1 MPFDSL
7 VLRAIEARWQP
18 WLIGSTVIRAQ
29 SSQDRLLM
37 TAKDQSGQ
45 THQLLWVLKP
55 GVQRLHRTTAT
66 SLPNKLSLAP
76 WLQKI
81 LPFTVANI
89 EVPLLERVMTLVI
102 DSHNEWG
109 VSKRFQLVIELAGH
123 LTNLVLVDAQGAV
136 VDAWHKISPGR
147 PGRTIWPKH
156 PYKSPPLPPG
166 TKTGD
171 GVSPPW
177 PPWGQRWIEQ
187 GGDPSQL
194 IAEWE
199 SGFSGPAYILTN
211 RMAEEVWIKPM
222 PGYTAQPTDIERA
235 LDIVYNRRELIQ
247 QEDALRHQLTS
258 QLKSR
263 LDHLSDKI
271 GQHDLSQQE
280 DAAHWKMIGDLWLT
294 HQSTF
299 KNEGH
304 LALTVTGYDG
314 QPVTL
319 TRPDATSTPVDQA
332 QDAYRRY
339 KKLQARKEAL
349 ARLIPLLQEE
359 RRQLENLMQAAHQ
372 PHPLEWYR
380 AQLKKNGRP
389 SSKGLVK
396 EPYRHFKSLHGLD
409 VWVGRNRD
417 ENARLTFQKAR
428 PDDIW
433 LHAKQSPGSHVILG
447 TGRINPDLQ
456 DLLDAAELAVF
467 FSSASASSTV
477 PVDYTRRKFVRKKPH
492 AEPGQVLYQREKTL
506 YITPDRER
514 LQRLGAISEKLADE

>member
-1 MPFDSL
+1 MPFDAL
-7 VLRAIEARWQP
+7 VLRAIEARWKP

-29 SSQDRLLM
+29 CNPDRLLL
-37 TAKDQSGQ
+37 TAKDPSGQ
-45 THQLLWVLKP
+45 SQQLLWVLKA
-55 GVQRLHRTTAT
+55 GVQRLHRTTRMSLSNQQ
-66 SLPNKLSLAP
+66 SLPP
-76 WLQKI
+76 WLQRI
-81 LPFTVANI
+81 LPFTVADI

-102 DSHNEWG
+102 DSDNEWG
-109 VSKRFQLVIELAGH
+109 VPRRFHLVIELAGH
-123 LTNLVLVDAQGAV
+123 LTNLILVDAEGAV

-156 PYKSPPLPPG
+156 PYESPPLPPG
-166 TKTGD
+166 AKSGD
-171 GVSPPW
+171 GTTPPW
-177 PPWGQRWIEQ
+177 PPWGKRWIEQ
-187 GGDPSQL
+187 GGNASQL
-194 IAEWE
+194 MQELE
-199 SGFSGPAYILTN
+199 SGFTGSAYILTS
-211 RMAEEVWIKPM
+211 RMHEEVWIKPM
-222 PGYTAQPTDIERA
+222 PGYAARPADIERA
-235 LDIVYNRRELIQ
+235 LDIVYNRRELAQ

-263 LDHLSDKI
+263 MDHLADKI

-299 KNEGH
+299 NNEGR
-304 LALTVTGYDG
+304 LAITVTGYDG

-319 TRPDATSTPVDQA
+319 TRPDATSTPVNQA

-339 KKLQARKEAL
+339 KKIQARKEAL
-349 ARLIPLLQEE
+349 ARLIPLLRDE
-359 RRQLENLMQAAHQ
+359 RRQLENLLEAAHQ

-380 AQLKKNGRP
+380 AQLKRNGRP
-389 SSKGLVK
+389 SSQGLVK
-396 EPYRHFKSLHGLD
+396 EPYRHFKTLHGLD

-417 ENARLTFQKAR
+417 ENVRLTFQKAR

-433 LHAKQSPGSHVILG
+433 LHTKQAPGSHVVLG
-447 TGRINPDLQ
+447 TGRTNPDLQ

-477 PVDYTRRKFVRKKPH
+477 PVDYTRRKFVTKRPH

-514 LQRLGAISEKLADE
+514 LRRLGAVSEKLADE